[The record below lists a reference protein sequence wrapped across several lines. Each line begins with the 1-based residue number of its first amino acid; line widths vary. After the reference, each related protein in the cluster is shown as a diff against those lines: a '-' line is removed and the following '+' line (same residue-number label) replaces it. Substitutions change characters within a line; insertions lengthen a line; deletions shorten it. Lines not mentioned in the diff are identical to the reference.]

1 MNYWC
6 IFALFWSFVS
16 VAEPAYQLTRS
27 SVIELTEPDT
37 GRVYPL
43 YIQLPASYAKE
54 PKRSYPVVYLLDAD
68 YSFPLVSGA
77 SRFPIN
83 SGTMQPFILV
93 AIAYDKVSK
102 GSESRIRDYTPTK
115 DKTWN
120 LSTGFA
126 KAHQKF
132 IKKVVFPFIENN
144 YKTDK
149 TNKTLVGHS
158 LGALFGASVLFSDPT
173 MFSSYLLSSPS
184 VWFNRESILTVKPI
198 QPNQPIKVYLAV
210 GELETPEFG
219 EGQNM
224 VSGATQLKEKIE
236 KIANPSL
243 KLKFSVSTAASHTTA
258 FPTAAIQ
265 GLDWIY
271 GIKQD
276 E

>member
-6 IFALFWSFVS
+6 IFALFWSFIS

-27 SVIELTEPDT
+27 SIIELKETDT

-43 YIQLPASYAKE
+43 YIQLPASYSKE
-54 PKRSYPVVYLLDAD
+54 PNRRYPVVYLLDAD

-77 SRFPIN
+77 SRFPVN

-102 GSESRIRDYTPTK
+102 GSESRVRDYTPTADPAWK
-115 DKTWN
+115 
-120 LSTGFA
+120 LQTGFA
-126 KAHQKF
+126 KAHQEF

-144 YKTDK
+144 YRTDK

-158 LGALFGASVLFSDPT
+158 LGALFGASVLFSEPDL
-173 MFSSYLLSSPS
+173 FSAYLLSSPS
-184 VWFNRESILTVKPI
+184 VWFDDEVLLSVQTSQPKRKIHVYLTV
-198 QPNQPIKVYLAV
+198 
-210 GELETPEFG
+210 GERETPEFG

-224 VSGATQLKEKIE
+224 LAGAIKLKSKIE
-236 KIANPSL
+236 KMKSP
-243 KLKFSVSTAASHTTA
+243 KVELKFSISAGASHTTA

-271 GIKQD
+271 GIKQLK
-276 E
+276 